1 MQSASSKKKILVKS
15 FPLQGN
21 DFFIII
27 ILFTWVSGPACA
39 HHD

>member
-21 DFFIII
+21 DFD
-27 ILFTWVSGPACA
+27 LKATWQ
-39 HHD
+39 